1 MEVPLQEDCLKP
13 SFRIDIFISFQNILD
28 SYLKRK
34 QSENICNVRLVCI
47 NANFDG
53 PMAGHGDDGFV
64 SERVG
69 FKRCFLR

>member
-34 QSENICNVRLVCI
+34 QSENICNVRLCK
-47 NANFDG
+47 ACLYQREFRWSDG
-53 PMAGHGDDGFV
+53 
-64 SERVG
+64 RTW
-69 FKRCFLR
+69 R